1 MEKIW
6 LETLKALEKKI
17 DKNKFS
23 VWLKPIKYKSYSD
36 RKLTLAVLN
45 QASLSFVK
53 QNFLSLIKSEASIK
67 AGNNLDV
74 ILTIELIKEKEYRV
88 ETQSE
93 IKKKPKRKI
102 FNQLFTFENF
112 VTGKANQL
120 ARAAAL
126 QISTNP
132 NTNYNPLFIYG
143 GVGLGKTHLMHAIGN
158 NFIKNNP
165 ERKIHYVH
173 AERYVSDVVKA
184 YQNKSFDQFKN
195 FYHNLDILLID
206 DIQFFGNKNRT
217 QEEFFYAYNALID
230 DKRQVVIS
238 CDSYPKQINGI
249 EDRLI
254 SRFGWGLTVEIEPPE
269 FEMRVAILLKKASL
283 ENIKLPE
290 EVAFFLAN
298 IIESNVRE
306 LEGALKR
313 VSAYAN
319 FNNQDINL
327 ELSKIALKDL
337 LFNKE
342 KKTSIQNIKKIVA
355 DYFKIKT
362 ADFNSQSRARNIVRP
377 RQIAM
382 SLCKELTNESLPEI
396 GKAFGGKDHST
407 VLHAMKKIKQLSAEN
422 MLIKHDYESLK
433 KIIVS

>member
-1 MEKIW
+1 M
-6 LETLKALEKKI
+6 
-17 DKNKFS
+17 
-23 VWLKPIKYKSYSD
+23 
-36 RKLTLAVLN
+36 
-45 QASLSFVK
+45 
-53 QNFLSLIKSEASIK
+53 
-67 AGNNLDV
+67 
-74 ILTIELIKEKEYRV
+74 
-88 ETQSE
+88 
-93 IKKKPKRKI
+93 
-102 FNQLFTFENF
+102 
-112 VTGKANQL
+112 
-120 ARAAAL
+120 
-126 QISTNP
+126 
-132 NTNYNPLFIYG
+132 
-143 GVGLGKTHLMHAIGN
+143 
-158 NFIKNNP
+158 
-165 ERKIHYVH
+165 
-173 AERYVSDVVKA
+173 
-184 YQNKSFDQFKN
+184 
-195 FYHNLDILLID
+195 LID

-283 ENIKLPE
+283 ENINLPE

-319 FNNQDINL
+319 FNNQEINL

-407 VLHAMKKIKQLSAEN
+407 VLHAMKK
-422 MLIKHDYESLK
+422 
-433 KIIVS
+433 

>member
-74 ILTIELIKEKEYRV
+74 ILTIDLIKEKEYRV

-433 KIIVS
+433 KIIVN